1 MKNKSTYHYKI
12 FKYVNGEE
20 VFIKSRKIVRVHEES
35 AKDYLYS
42 KYPSQYFHVELQNIT
57 Q

>member
-1 MKNKSTYHYKI
+1 MKPIKYKYNI

-20 VFIKSRKIVRVHEES
+20 VFIKSRTIIRVHEDS

-42 KYPSQYFHVELQNIT
+42 KYPSQYFHIELQNIT